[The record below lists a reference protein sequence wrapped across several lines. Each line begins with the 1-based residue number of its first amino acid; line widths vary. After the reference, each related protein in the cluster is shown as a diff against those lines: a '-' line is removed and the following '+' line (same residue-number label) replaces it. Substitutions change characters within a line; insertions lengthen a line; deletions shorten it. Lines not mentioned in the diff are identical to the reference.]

1 MPSPQ
6 QTYSNGI
13 IKSESV
19 TRLATAFQNLH
30 KLRAGMVRPERD
42 SIGAHVQQVANKS
55 EKWLTY
61 TAMEKLLDQYRIAM
75 ARDWQK
81 LADLRHSAKR
91 STPHNALHN
100 RMELTEQ
107 GYPPTPIPHPRQAAA
122 RWPPQP
128 PRYARRTRRPVAG
141 EQPANPCGTW
151 AASRR
156 RVGMNDVSVD
166 GPQDDLRLGMLHH
179 VVSQHVV
186 LAGYQMVTKS
196 KTSVYPEPQ
205 GII

>member
-13 IKSESV
+13 INPESV
-19 TRLATAFQNLH
+19 TRLTTAFQNLH

-55 EKWLTY
+55 EKWLTH

-91 STPHNALHN
+91 STPHIALHN
-100 RMELTEQ
+100 SMTFTEQ
-107 GYPPTPIPHPRQAAA
+107 GYPPTPIPHPRQSAA

-128 PRYARRTRRPVAG
+128 PRYARRTRRPVASSP
-141 EQPANPCGTW
+141 QTL
-151 AASRR
+151 AAYGRR
-156 RVGMNDVSVD
+156 RGVECVGSFQNFFW
-166 GPQDDLRLGMLHH
+166 GRYGGGLWGQP
-179 VVSQHVV
+179 
-186 LAGYQMVTKS
+186 T
-196 KTSVYPEPQ
+196 
-205 GII
+205 